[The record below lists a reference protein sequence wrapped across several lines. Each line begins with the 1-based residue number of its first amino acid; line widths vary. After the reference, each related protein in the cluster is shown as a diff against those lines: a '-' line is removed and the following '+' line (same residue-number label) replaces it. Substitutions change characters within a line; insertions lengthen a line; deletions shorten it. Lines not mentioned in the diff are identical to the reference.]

1 MNCLRQFLAMCYR
14 DHLNQGECQTL
25 SVHNQVLPSLF
36 RLWGKEKSDGRVTSS
51 VNSTFSSTA
60 LRSSAPLK
68 SLKLTTQQTTL
79 TQKRLQQTLLHR
91 ISYKKLSWLI
101 LWYRCNFCQEEKFI
115 LNMPHRTGM
124 IFTDSFYRSL
134 ILNTSTCHFQ
144 NIIWSLWTAGIKNVA
159 TCWLFYLGKEAL
171 KEIIFNIILFVYEK
185 LQSSVS
191 SWKKPQINRGI
202 YLLVMQRT
210 FRQCF
215 NSKVHFL

>member
-14 DHLNQGECQTL
+14 DHLNEGERQTL
-25 SVHNQVLPSLF
+25 SVHNQVLPLLF
-36 RLWGKEKSDGRVTSS
+36 RLWGKEKSDGRITSS

-79 TQKRLQQTLLHR
+79 TQKRLQQTLLHW

-115 LNMPHRTGM
+115 LDMPHRTGM

-144 NIIWSLWTAGIKNVA
+144 NIIWSLWIAGIKNVA